1 MVYKKKT
8 KLVST
13 CVIDGRGKNL
23 FISLVRPNGEIISY
37 ASAGKLGLKGPKKK
51 TFYAAELTGRM
62 IGAKALKLQIGG
74 LFIQI
79 KGKLSKNVKAAITGL
94 SRKGLRILEL
104 EVLNIQSHNVVRLKK
119 IRRK

>member
-1 MVYKKKT
+1 MVYKNKV
-8 KLVST
+8 KLVGN

-23 FISLVRPNGEIISY
+23 FISLVRPNGEIINH

-51 TFYAAELTGRM
+51 TFYAAELTGRLV
-62 IGAKALKLQIGG
+62 GSKAVKLQIGG
-74 LFIQI
+74 LFVTI

-94 SRKGLRILEL
+94 SRQGLRILEL
-104 EVLNIQSHNVVRLKK
+104 EVLNIESHNVVRLKK